1 MKNFKET
8 IRPIVQYLREL
19 SIIVTGIA
27 ITVSIGLWVNSN
39 NIKKDQKQYLDAIKV
54 ELEYNMKEFDSYER
68 WLQKSVKYADYIMSN
83 EKKSLNSDT
92 LEYYTYTNNDGCGLG
107 FSESV
112 AARFPTNA
120 FEMFKVSGAMRQIN
134 DKELLQSIWN
144 IYAQIEAAKSNIDR
158 LFQIKSEE
166 AMKMVQLLTED
177 KTIDVPMQSFHSCG
191 LPYEMVRHCRQ
202 TSEEIKETL
211 LKLEKSE
218 ILKH

>member
-1 MKNFKET
+1 MRNFKET
-8 IRPIVQYLREL
+8 IRPIVQYFREL
-19 SIIVTGIA
+19 SVIVAGIA
-27 ITVSIGLWVNSN
+27 ITVSIGLWVNN
-39 NIKKDQKQYLDAIKV
+39 HNTRKDQKQYLDAIKV
-54 ELEYNMKEFDSYER
+54 ELEYNIREFDMYER
-68 WLQKSVKYADYIMSN
+68 WLQKSVMYAEYITSN
-83 EKKSLNSDT
+83 DKKSLNSDT
-92 LEYYTYTNNDGCGLG
+92 LEYYTYTNNDGCGIG

-120 FEMFKVSGAMRQIN
+120 FEMFKISGAMRQIN

-144 IYAQIEAAKSNIDR
+144 TYAQIEAAKSNIDR

-202 TSEEIKETL
+202 TSEDIKRTL
-211 LKLEKSE
+211 SKLEESK
-218 ILKH
+218 IIKH